1 MGICTD
7 GENFVNDT
15 YVKALHRVFEI
26 VTIRIQ
32 KQWLIFDVIFN
43 CSSLKKEL
51 DQSLKVIHEI
61 STKVCILSK
70 LYYFQ
75 KQKVLNELIRN
86 SYF

>member
-1 MGICTD
+1 MGMCTD
-7 GENFVNDT
+7 GENFVNDA

-26 VTIRIQ
+26 VTKRIQ

-61 STKVCILSK
+61 STKVCILSNNTIFK
-70 LYYFQ
+70 NKKCLT
-75 KQKVLNELIRN
+75 N
-86 SYF
+86 